1 MRAQLNQAIEITFEP
16 SILLLGLLL
25 SIAIVSAIIVAM
37 LPITFLI
44 KLAIIALIVFASLYY
59 TLRDCLFL
67 LPWSWQ
73 RIEVNHAGEL
83 TLMNRQGQAFRPR
96 IHASSLVNAR
106 LIVLNFEGKS
116 IKKGIFNHLPSLI
129 LFLNATNAEQHRLLR
144 VWLRWWKHIND

>member
-44 KLAIIALIVFASLYY
+44 KLAIIALIVLTSFYY
-59 TLRDCLFL
+59 ILRDCLLL

-73 RIEVNHAGEL
+73 SVEVNHAGKLRL
-83 TLMNRQGQAFRPR
+83 TNQQGQQFSPKV
-96 IHASSLVNAR
+96 HACSLVNAQ

-129 LFLNATNAEQHRLLR
+129 LFLNATNAEQHRQLR